1 MYWTLLSQSEDDD
14 CILSVAELQGLR
26 IQRSTARDKIV
37 NVTVR
42 ELGVV
47 CSLAQY
53 VQPEITVM
61 MRCHRGIT
69 SSSCAFDA
77 TLCLRSLALDCNAGT
92 KKADTALDAE
102 RGAAG

>member
-26 IQRSTARDKIV
+26 IQRSTAWDKIV

-47 CSLAQY
+47 YSLAQY

-69 SSSCAFDA
+69 SSSVLS
-77 TLCLRSLALDCNAGT
+77 TLPCVFVPSPLTVMQGQKRQTLH
-92 KKADTALDAE
+92 
-102 RGAAG
+102 